1 MAPVSVGISNR
12 IHHPQI
18 DHCWLVVSTPL
29 KNINQL
35 GLLLPIYGKM
45 FQTTTL
51 FTTLFRAALVKRKQP
66 DFRGV
71 SVSVPAGQ
79 GTDKPLQTTETR
91 LPNSRR

>member
-1 MAPVSVGISNR
+1 LLVGGFNPSEKYQSVGIITPN
-12 IHHPQI
+12 IWKNVPNHHFV
-18 DHCWLVVSTPL
+18 HHFV
-29 KNINQL
+29 
-35 GLLLPIYGKM
+35 
-45 FQTTTL
+45 
-51 FTTLFRAALVKRKQP
+51 FRAALVKRKQP